1 MSQSR
6 INPRVVAACVTALI
20 AAVVVLWLLMS
31 RLHFTPPEG
40 ATWPP
45 EPYSEILMADE
56 YVEVIEMP
64 LLQGGDNADAAEGAP
79 SAPPEG
85 LAPVDAGQPADMPS
99 PVNTQVNPSE
109 VKENPAQPDR
119 PTGPAQS
126 EVPQANP
133 SEQRRNDA
141 RNDAQNMLRF
151 HPGADNTGSGEATQG
166 SGAGNAPTAGT
177 HGGRVGRGNL
187 GGRTLSVPSVSQKSS
202 RPGKVVVRIFVN
214 REGIQTQ
221 QPRILSNTTGDKTI
235 ESDCL
240 RIARGAR
247 VSPSVDAP
255 AEQYAD
261 IEIIY
266 Q

>member
-1 MSQSR
+1 MSQSQV
-6 INPRVVAACVTALI
+6 NPRVVAGCVTALI
-20 AAVVVLWLLMS
+20 AVMVMVWLLGS

-40 ATWPP
+40 STWPP
-45 EPYSEILMADE
+45 EPTSEILMADE
-56 YVEVIEMP
+56 YVEVIEVP

-79 SAPPEG
+79 SAPPDG
-85 LAPVDAGQPADMPS
+85 LAPADAGLPGEMPS
-99 PVNTQVNPSE
+99 PVNTQVNPSD
-109 VKENPAQPDR
+109 VKENPAKPDR

-126 EVPQANP
+126 DIQQANTA
-133 SEQRRNDA
+133 EQHRADA

-151 HPGADNTGSGEATQG
+151 HTNADNTGSGEATG
-166 SGAGNAPTAGT
+166 GTGAGNASTAGT
-177 HGGRVGRGNL
+177 HGGRVGKGNL
-187 GGRTLSVPSVSQKSS
+187 GGRTLSVPSVQQKSA

-221 QPRILSNTTGDKTI
+221 QPRILANTTGDKSI
-235 ESDCL
+235 EADCL

-261 IEIIY
+261 IEILY